1 MTISDGPGTYNN
13 NANCEWRVRSAGA
26 ISISFAA
33 FVTEAGYDFVKVY
46 RGSSASPASIAH
58 SISGF
63 GQSSSLRMDGAFVL
77 VFTSDSS
84 VTAEG
89 FVVVLSASGGGTGP
103 SGPSPVPTW
112 LPVPGVFAAPTRVPT
127 PLPTPRYEFPTF
139 TNASWRGRRA
149 RNGLLEL
156 VQPNIASDTTSD
168 GKSDTD
174 SHDTMAD
181 TQSDT
186 NADDT
191 ASHTQSNT
199 DADDAT
205 SDRKSDTS
213 TAVPAA
219 DTQSN
224 TSADDATSDRKSDCS
239 TAVPAA
245 DTQSDTSADGS
256 AGPSASAGI
265 IFTHSSRFGHHL
277 RAISWIDGFAPAAA
291 EVIFWRPRRSL
302 LY

>member
-1 MTISDGPGTYNN
+1 M
-13 NANCEWRVRSAGA
+13 
-26 ISISFAA
+26 
-33 FVTEAGYDFVKVY
+33 
-46 RGSSASPASIAH
+46 
-58 SISGF
+58 
-63 GQSSSLRMDGAFVL
+63 
-77 VFTSDSS
+77 
-84 VTAEG
+84 
-89 FVVVLSASGGGTGP
+89 
-103 SGPSPVPTW
+103 
-112 LPVPGVFAAPTRVPT
+112 
-127 PLPTPRYEFPTF
+127 
-139 TNASWRGRRA
+139 
-149 RNGLLEL
+149 
-156 VQPNIASDTTSD
+156 QPNTASDTTSD

-174 SHDTMAD
+174 SHDTTAD

-186 NADDT
+186 DADDT

-205 SDRKSDTS
+205 SDRKSDT
-213 TAVPAA
+213 
-219 DTQSN
+219 
-224 TSADDATSDRKSDCS
+224 S

-291 EVIFWRPRRSL
+291 EVILWRPRRSL